1 MNLAREQFKT
11 LSDIYEQDNI
21 MDLIERNN
29 VKVVIAG
36 DLEGKLKTAFP
47 DVRDGFLKIQER
59 TKNNTQMTMY
69 LCFAYDSI
77 IDYNQAVE
85 KNEEEGRGEEG
96 RGELSLGEEREKLF
110 EKLMVPRYI
119 DILIRTSGESRLSN
133 YMLMQASYGMIYIEK
148 NLWPAFNM
156 LSLAKI
162 LLQYNYHFNDI
173 HTKKLKFMGKAL

>member
-11 LSDIYEQDNI
+11 LSDIYEQDNM

-85 KNEEEGRGEEG
+85 KNEEGRRGEEG
-96 RGELSLGEEREKLF
+96 IRGLSLGEEREKLF
-110 EKLMVPRYI
+110 EKLMVPR
-119 DILIRTSGESRLSN
+119 
-133 YMLMQASYGMIYIEK
+133 
-148 NLWPAFNM
+148 
-156 LSLAKI
+156 
-162 LLQYNYHFNDI
+162 
-173 HTKKLKFMGKAL
+173 